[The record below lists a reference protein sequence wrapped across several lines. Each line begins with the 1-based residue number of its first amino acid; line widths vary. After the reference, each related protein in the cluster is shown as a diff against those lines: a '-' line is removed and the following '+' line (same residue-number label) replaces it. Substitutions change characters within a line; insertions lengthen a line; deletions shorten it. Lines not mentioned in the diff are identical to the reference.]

1 MPAPRP
7 GPLHSTLL
15 LVSALIF
22 ASVAALAQGPGG
34 RGQGGPPIGRVYG
47 KVLDADTRK
56 PAEFA
61 TVTIYRRD
69 SLLNGTIVRSNGDFS
84 VEKLPLGPLR
94 VVVSFIGY
102 TPLEQQVVLNRERL
116 YLDMGNISL
125 QPDRKLL
132 KEVEVV
138 GERNTMVMQV
148 DRRVF
153 NVDKD
158 LTTQGGSGVDVM
170 KNIPGLSVDVDG
182 NVEMR
187 GTNPQI
193 LIDGRPSTISLD
205 QLPAEEIE
213 RVEVITNPSV
223 AFDASTTGGII
234 NVVLKKNTKPG
245 YSGQVQA
252 GAGSN
257 ERYQGGMNLN
267 MREGRVGLN
276 LSYNYNTS
284 RNVTDG
290 RTLREDLLG
299 GSVVSTF
306 EQNTSS
312 IDRGTMQGG
321 RFGLDFQVNNRNT
334 ITLSQ
339 NLRFR
344 DREGEDEQGYTNE
357 DLNGELTGYGAQVNT
372 SEMRNGS
379 YTTQLAWRHQ
389 GPQGREWTADVNYN
403 RWDRDSRSVFDLFS
417 YGSGMSG
424 MQRSQENIGGS
435 DLHQFGGQLDV
446 IRPMGDNKLEWGLKG
461 SYKLDHTWLYVSV
474 LAPPSTEAVR
484 DTALSND
491 YDITDIVNAAYV
503 NWSRKVSERWSI
515 QAGLRFEQTWFET
528 DLRGKDQTFS
538 YKYPNGGDD
547 LVKALFPGIY
557 LSRKWDGSM
566 RELQVNFSRKI
577 ERPRFWQIMPFIMF
591 SDARNLRIGN
601 PTLAPEFSNIAEINH
616 LLPFMKGKASWFTS
630 LYGRYTEDVI
640 TGFSA
645 PLAADSAILLNT
657 FVNGSSSS
665 TAGWEHVLKLEPLA
679 RFQITLSGSL
689 RYTNVALSSSNGGT
703 RNEGFN
709 WDTKLLLA
717 YRFGSKGNWNAQL
730 NGEYESPDI
739 QPQGRTLAQYGLDAS
754 MGHDLTRKL
763 SAVVS
768 VNDVFFTRQWGNVL
782 ETPRLYQ
789 ENFRRR
795 EMRFVRF
802 TLTWKFGEQNTSL
815 FRRRSDQ
822 QRREPGGGGG
832 GDMDM

>member
-1 MPAPRP
+1 MTRSFLYTAWRRP
-7 GPLHSTLL
+7 VLFLCL
-15 LVSALIF
+15 LVAPVLTQ
-22 ASVAALAQGPGG
+22 AQGPG
-34 RGQGGPPIGRVYG
+34 RGAGAAMNGRVYG
-47 KVLDADTRK
+47 KVIDAGTRK

-61 TVTIYRRD
+61 TVTVYRKD
-69 SLLNGTIVRSNGDFS
+69 SLLGGTIVRNNGDFS
-84 VEKLPLGPLR
+84 VDKLPLGPLR

-102 TPLEQQVVLNRERL
+102 TPLEQQVILSRERSE
-116 YLDMGNISL
+116 LDLGNISL
-125 QPDRKLL
+125 QPDQQLL
-132 KEVEVV
+132 QEVEVV

-187 GTNPQI
+187 GSNPQ
-193 LIDGRPSTISLD
+193 LLVDGRPTTITLD

-223 AFDASTTGGII
+223 AFDASSTGGII

-252 GAGSN
+252 GVGSN
-257 ERYQGGMNLN
+257 DRYQGGLNLN
-267 MREGRVGLN
+267 LREGRLGLN

-290 RTLREDLLG
+290 RTLREDLLNG
-299 GSVVSTF
+299 NVLSTF
-306 EQNTSS
+306 EQNSTSS
-312 IDRGTMQGG
+312 DLGRMQGG
-321 RFGLDFQVNNRNT
+321 RFGIDYQLNNRN
-334 ITLSQ
+334 IISVSQ

-344 DREGEDEQGYTNE
+344 DREGGDEQRYSNE
-357 DLNGELTGYGAQVNT
+357 DLNGELINYGAQL
-372 SEMRNGS
+372 NGSDMNNAS

-389 GPQGREWTADVNYN
+389 GPEGREWTADVNYN
-403 RWDRDSRSVFDLFS
+403 RWDRDSRSLFELFG
-417 YGSGMSG
+417 YGSGLEG
-424 MQRSQENIGGS
+424 LQRAQENIGGS
-435 DLHQFGGQLDV
+435 DLHQIGGQLDV
-446 IRPMGDNKLEWGLKG
+446 VRPKGSNKLEWGVKG
-461 SYKLDHTWLYVSV
+461 SYKQDHTWLYVSV
-474 LAPPSTEAVR
+474 LTPPSSVATR

-503 NWSRKVSERWSI
+503 NWSRKLTERWSM
-515 QAGLRFEQTWFET
+515 QAGLRFEQTWFVTE
-528 DLRGKDQTFS
+528 LRGKDQTFS
-538 YKYPNGGDD
+538 YKYPNGGED
-547 LVKALFPGIY
+547 LVKALFPGLY

-577 ERPRFWQIMPFIMF
+577 QRPRFWQIMPFIMF

-601 PTLAPEFSNIAEINH
+601 PTISPEFSNIAEINH

-630 LYGRYTEDVI
+630 LYGRFTEDVI

-645 PLAADSAILLNT
+645 PLENDSTILLNT
-657 FVNGSSSS
+657 FVNGSFS
-665 TAGWEHVLKLEPLA
+665 TSAGWEHVVKVEPFPK
-679 RFQITLSGSL
+679 FQVTLSGSL
-689 RYTNVALSSSNGGT
+689 RYTNIALANTNGGT

-709 WDTKLLLA
+709 WETKLLMA
-717 YRFGSKGNWNAQL
+717 YRFGGKANWNAQV
-730 NGEYESPDI
+730 NGEYESPEI
-739 QPQGRTLAQYGLDAS
+739 QPQGRTLSQYGIDAS
-754 MGHDLTRKL
+754 LGHDLTRKL

-768 VNDVFFTRQWGNVL
+768 VNDVFFTRRWGNIL
-782 ETPRLYQ
+782 ETPFFYQ

-802 TLTWKFGEQNTSL
+802 TLTWKFGEQNASL
-815 FRRRSDQ
+815 FRRRGEQ
-822 QRREPGGGGG
+822 QRREPGSGGG
-832 GDMDM
+832 GDIDM